1 MQLFTTEQLERAE
14 SYLADA
20 KYDHILPAF
29 EGLVADMETYIDE
42 NCPTSETVQWFSFD
56 SAFELLTYRRVEN
69 DPRELKAAE
78 RPFAR
83 AYADLAFCQISL
95 GNYEAAAEN
104 LKKAV
109 RWNPMNCSYRLNLAG
124 VLQRLGDYEEF
135 LRMTYSVFARASHS
149 THLVRAYANF
159 ADYFVNCEQ
168 FETAA
173 ACVKCGLRL
182 NEQDKH
188 LQEKAATLRDEHQ
201 CDPAAQTDELTES
214 LLDEQGIPEGANV
227 EVVLSALLLADI
239 SAARSDMQTCADMA
253 QIAVDLVG
261 QERATALAH
270 MVSDA
275 AQETYPEEDGVG
287 HVVSD
292 FEDPNATATLDAAA
306 AAAKAAGKSGATAAG
321 NADKASEAEGPGAEK
336 AGA

>member
-20 KYDHILPAF
+20 KYDQILPAF

-42 NCPTSETVQWFSFD
+42 ECPTTETVQWFSFD
-56 SAFELLTYRRVEN
+56 SSFELLTYRRVEN

-95 GNYEAAAEN
+95 GDYESASEN

-149 THLVRAYANF
+149 VHLVRAYDNF
-159 ADYFVNCEQ
+159 ADYFINCEQ

-182 NEQDKH
+182 NDQDKR
-188 LQEKAATLRDEHQ
+188 LQEKAASLRDEHQ

-275 AQETYPEEDGVG
+275 AMETYPEEEDSARVA
-287 HVVSD
+287 SD
-292 FEDPNATATLDAAA
+292 FEDPSAAATLDAAV
-306 AAAKAAGKSGATAAG
+306 AAAKAAPTADAQTAADGQPG
-321 NADKASEAEGPGAEK
+321 NPAKDAAET

>member
-1 MQLFTTEQLERAE
+1 MTLFTTEQLERAE

-20 KYDHILPAF
+20 KYDYILPAF

-42 NCPTSETVQWFSFD
+42 NCPTTDAVQWFSFD
-56 SAFELLTYRRVEN
+56 TPFELLTYRRVEN

-95 GNYEAAAEN
+95 GNYEDAAEN

-124 VLQRLGDYEEF
+124 VMQRLGDYEEH
-135 LRMTYSVFARASHS
+135 LRMTFSVFARASHS
-149 THLVRAYANF
+149 AHLVRAYANF
-159 ADYFVNCEQ
+159 TDYFMNCEQ
-168 FETAA
+168 YETAA
-173 ACVKCGLRL
+173 ACAKAGLRL
-182 NEQDKH
+182 SAHDKH
-188 LQEKAATLRDEHQ
+188 LLEKAATLRDEHQ
-201 CDPAAQTDELTES
+201 CDPLAQADELTES

-239 SAARSDMQTCADMA
+239 SGARHDMQTCADMA

-275 AQETYPEEDGVG
+275 AQETYPEEGTSERVS
-287 HVVSD
+287 SD
-292 FEDPNATATLDAAA
+292 FDDPNAAATLDAAA
-306 AAAKAAGKSGATAAG
+306 AAAKAAQGGGVSA
-321 NADKASEAEGPGAEK
+321 AEK
-336 AGA
+336 TDA

>member
-1 MQLFTTEQLERAE
+1 MTLFTVEQLERAE
-14 SYLADA
+14 SFLADA
-20 KYDHILPAF
+20 KYDQILPAF

-42 NCPTSETVQWFSFD
+42 NCLTTDAVQWFSFD
-56 SAFELLTYRRVEN
+56 SPFELLTYRRIED

-95 GNYEAAAEN
+95 GNYEDAAEN

-124 VLQRLGDYEEF
+124 VFKRLGDYEEH
-135 LRMTYSVFARASHS
+135 LRMTFSVFARASHS
-149 THLVRAYANF
+149 THLVRAYDSF
-159 ADYFVNCEQ
+159 AEYFIGCEQ
-168 FETAA
+168 YETAA

-182 NEQDKH
+182 HEQDKR
-188 LQEKAATLRDEHQ
+188 LVEKAAKLRDEHQ

-214 LLDEQGIPEGANV
+214 LLDEQGIPQGANV

-239 SAARSDMQTCADMA
+239 SGARSDMQTCADMA

-261 QERATALAH
+261 QQRATALAK

-275 AQETYPEEDGVG
+275 AQQTYPEEEDAGRVS
-287 HVVSD
+287 SD
-292 FEDPNATATLDAAA
+292 FDDPNAAATLDAAVA
-306 AAAKAAGKSGATAAG
+306 AATGPQGQGA
-321 NADKASEAEGPGAEK
+321 PEK
-336 AGA
+336 TDA